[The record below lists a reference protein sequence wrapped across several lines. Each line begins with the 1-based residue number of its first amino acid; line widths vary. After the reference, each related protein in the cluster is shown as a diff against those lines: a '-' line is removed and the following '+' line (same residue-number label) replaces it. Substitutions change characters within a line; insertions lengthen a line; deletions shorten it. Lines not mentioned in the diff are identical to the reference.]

1 MCNAKEVFWTSRT
14 YWGEL
19 SVFDG
24 LGKSKEHFDFILKNG
39 GDGMAITEHG
49 HANSFAEAYK
59 YSQELKKKGRD
70 FKYIPGVEFY
80 LYPDLGEWEKLKLN
94 LAEEKKN
101 QKESP
106 IADDD
111 EGTTITVEDE
121 STTKSQKWRN
131 PLRRRHHTV
140 ILPKNNEG
148 LEALFSLVSFG
159 YSEGQYYFPRIDFHQ
174 LAKKAKGNLI
184 ATTACLGGPMAYEMF
199 DACADIDADD
209 ITPDIVKSREGIIM
223 PRIMNVI
230 DKFVESVGEENF
242 FLELQFNKIPCQHAI
257 NYLLMRAAEQTGI
270 KLISTADSHYPGYDK
285 WKARELYRRL
295 RPGKGYDDD
304 PLPQSVEDLKCEL
317 FPKNAEQMWDEYLV
331 HRDKYDFYQGK
342 DEIIKDAI
350 ERSHEVAHE
359 MIEEIDPDKKVK
371 LPSYTVPKGEKPMQ
385 ALARLCVEGLK
396 EKGLDNNKEYVDR
409 LKEELQ
415 MIKDKKFAKYFLTM
429 KAITDIAHEHMLVGF
444 GRGCLTGNS
453 KVLTSNG
460 YKNLSDIS
468 VGEQI
473 YDVNGKKSTVIKTSS
488 YDVNE
493 DLLEFKTSYS
503 YDKITLTKDHKLCGS
518 KSILVDGYDSWS
530 EITKKSRKKYKTFT
544 PQKTWMKAEEFDI
557 GDWLYMPFPKKEEP
571 KIADD
576 YKFDLQSLSKDLNQT
591 CEGFFFEPSISKNNI
606 FSIRNLNKETGIS
619 RGSLKFIRSGIVPKK
634 KNKRH
639 EKCVEKLNQFLKNN
653 DCTIENWKLKKDLKK
668 ISSYIPFDNDF
679 AYLVGRWIGD
689 GWIIKGNR
697 NYKFGIAFHSDDRS
711 GIEKIKN
718 YLMKFGFRPKEL
730 HSKEKKLTQLIVYN
744 QTIVKFFDYLF
755 PKYKQSS
762 CTKYIPE
769 LFFGFSNEKISNL
782 LDGIIDSDGHRA
794 SDGRISIDSTSNQ
807 LILDLKRALLYL
819 KIPSSI
825 VAREEFLREKYI
837 CKKSYKIRFQI
848 NRSMKESHNI
858 RFVDEGYFVKIL
870 SKELKKNVNTKVY
883 DLSIGDGHSSYCTS
897 NYVVHNSA
905 AGSLVCY
912 VLDITGIDPIKY
924 GLLFS
929 RFLSKNRSELP
940 DIDSDFSD
948 RDRLR
953 KILMKE
959 FGEENVIA
967 ISNINTMSLKTL
979 AKDISKF
986 YGIEYAEVNDAVRFV
1001 DKDIVAGGKKE
1012 DPPIDKTELK
1022 FNFEEAMKYSLKFA
1036 DFIEKYPKVGEHIQ
1050 ELMGEQRAMSRHAG
1064 GIILSENIV
1073 DRMPVIVSK
1082 NVKQTPW
1089 TKDYLEPLGW
1099 VKFDLLGLETLKIIE
1114 MCISLIL
1121 QRHEGVPNPTFAD
1134 IKKWYKDHL
1143 HPNVID
1149 LDDQKVYEHIY
1160 HNGNYAGIF
1169 QCSQRDTQRF
1179 FTEAKPTSV
1188 VDIAALTSIYR
1199 PGPMGANV
1207 HKKYV
1212 DSKNNP
1218 KKVTYKHPLIKQV
1231 LEETY
1236 GHLVFQEQ
1244 AMKLGNVVGG
1254 MNLDETDV
1262 LRKVVSKKYKPED
1275 PMYAKAIAM
1284 EKVFIE
1290 GGLTNK
1296 LSEDVLIELYQ
1307 NIKEFAKYSFN
1318 LSHAL
1323 SYGINSYLCAW
1334 LLTYYEPEWLCAYVE
1349 TQLNNPKEKA
1359 NAISELKS
1367 FGYDFAKI
1375 DINKATDHWTI
1386 VEGDKKLMPSLLS
1399 CKDVGKTSIAELIQ
1413 KRPYDDIYG
1422 FLWEESGEWRH
1433 SKFNKKNFD
1442 VLIKI
1447 NAFDSLDCV
1456 GENKLFKNYAHMHK
1470 TIIGNW
1476 TLLKKKLKKDTFD
1489 SQCQKLDDLA
1499 AETDD
1504 SDWDLNEKLE
1514 MYKELM
1520 GQTNLDLIIPKN
1532 IQKKL
1537 LSKGYNSIDAF
1548 PDDKEGAL
1556 CWFVV
1561 EDWIKRKTK
1570 YGKPYIILNVSGLSG
1585 RQDSIKIWDWDESVK
1600 FSKNTGYRAFV
1611 EQDNFG
1617 FKLKVRHIFE
1627 ISK

>member
-1 MCNAKEVFWTSRT
+1 MDLPKKFFGLHAHTGRST
-14 YWGEL
+14 
-19 SVFDG
+19 FDG
-24 LGKSKEHFDFILKNG
+24 LGQPGEHFDFVLKNG

-80 LYPDLGEWEKLKLN
+80 LHPDLGEWEKLKIQ

-101 QKESP
+101 KQEQSSDT
-106 IADDD
+106 DDD

-140 ILPKNNEG
+140 ILPKNNQG

-174 LAKKAKGNLI
+174 LAQKSKGNLI

-230 DKFVESVGEENF
+230 DKFVDSVGEENF

-270 KLISTADSHYPGYDK
+270 KLISTADSHYPGYEK

-304 PLPQSVEDLKCEL
+304 PLPKSVDELKCEL
-317 FPKNAEQMWDEYLV
+317 YPKNAEQMWDEYLV

-385 ALARLCVEGLK
+385 ALAKMAVEGLK
-396 EKGLDNNKEYVDR
+396 EKGLDKNQEYVDR

-444 GRGCLTGNS
+444 GRG
-453 KVLTSNG
+453 
-460 YKNLSDIS
+460 
-468 VGEQI
+468 
-473 YDVNGKKSTVIKTSS
+473 
-488 YDVNE
+488 
-493 DLLEFKTSYS
+493 
-503 YDKITLTKDHKLCGS
+503 
-518 KSILVDGYDSWS
+518 
-530 EITKKSRKKYKTFT
+530 
-544 PQKTWMKAEEFDI
+544 
-557 GDWLYMPFPKKEEP
+557 
-571 KIADD
+571 
-576 YKFDLQSLSKDLNQT
+576 
-591 CEGFFFEPSISKNNI
+591 
-606 FSIRNLNKETGIS
+606 
-619 RGSLKFIRSGIVPKK
+619 
-634 KNKRH
+634 
-639 EKCVEKLNQFLKNN
+639 
-653 DCTIENWKLKKDLKK
+653 
-668 ISSYIPFDNDF
+668 
-679 AYLVGRWIGD
+679 
-689 GWIIKGNR
+689 
-697 NYKFGIAFHSDDRS
+697 
-711 GIEKIKN
+711 
-718 YLMKFGFRPKEL
+718 
-730 HSKEKKLTQLIVYN
+730 
-744 QTIVKFFDYLF
+744 
-755 PKYKQSS
+755 
-762 CTKYIPE
+762 
-769 LFFGFSNEKISNL
+769 
-782 LDGIIDSDGHRA
+782 
-794 SDGRISIDSTSNQ
+794 
-807 LILDLKRALLYL
+807 
-819 KIPSSI
+819 
-825 VAREEFLREKYI
+825 
-837 CKKSYKIRFQI
+837 
-848 NRSMKESHNI
+848 
-858 RFVDEGYFVKIL
+858 
-870 SKELKKNVNTKVY
+870 
-883 DLSIGDGHSSYCTS
+883 
-897 NYVVHNSA
+897 SA

-986 YGIEYAEVNDAVRFV
+986 YGIEYSEVNDAVRFV
-1001 DKDIVAGGKKE
+1001 DKDIIAGGKKE
-1012 DPPIDKTELK
+1012 DPPIDKTEMK

-1036 DFIEKYPKVGEHIQ
+1036 DFIEKYPYVGDHIQ

-1064 GIILSENIV
+1064 GIILSEDIV

-1099 VKFDLLGLETLKIIE
+1099 VKYDLLGLETLKIIE
-1114 MCISLIL
+1114 RCIALIL
-1121 QRHEGVPNPTFAD
+1121 ERHEGVKDPSFKD
-1134 IKKWYKDHL
+1134 IKEWYNKHL

-1160 HNGNYAGIF
+1160 HDGNYAGIF

-1179 FTEAKPTSV
+1179 FTEAKPTSI

-1207 HKKYV
+1207 HKLYIA
-1212 DSKNNP
+1212 SKNNP
-1218 KKVTYKHPLIKQV
+1218 KKIQYRHPLIKEV

-1236 GHLVFQEQ
+1236 SHLVFQEQ

-1254 MNLDETDV
+1254 MSLDETDV

-1275 PMYAKAIAM
+1275 PMYAKAIEM
-1284 EKVFIE
+1284 EKVFTE
-1290 GGLTNK
+1290 GGLENG
-1296 LSEDVLIELYQ
+1296 LSEELLEELYQ

-1318 LSHAL
+1318 KSHAV
-1323 SYGINSYLCAW
+1323 SYAVNSYLCAW
-1334 LLTYYEPEWLCAYVE
+1334 LLTYYEPEWLCAYME
-1349 TQLNNPKEKA
+1349 TQLNNPDEKA
-1359 NAISELKS
+1359 KAISELKS

-1375 DINKATDHWTI
+1375 DVNKATDHWTI

-1399 CKDVGKTSIAELIQ
+1399 CKGVGKTSVAELVQ
-1413 KRPYDDIYG
+1413 KRPYDDIYS
-1422 FLWEESGEWRH
+1422 FLWDEKGEWRH
-1433 SKFNKKNFD
+1433 GKFNKKNFD
-1442 VLIKI
+1442 VLMKI
-1447 NAFDSLDCV
+1447 NAFDSLGCV
-1456 GENKLFKNYAHMHK
+1456 GEDKLFKNYAHMHK
-1470 TIIGNW
+1470 TIIDNW
-1476 TLLKKKLKKDTFD
+1476 TLLRKKLKKDTFD
-1489 SQCQKLDDLA
+1489 TQCQKLDDLA
-1499 AETDD
+1499 AVTDD
-1504 SDWDLNEKLE
+1504 DDWELEQKLE
-1514 MYKELM
+1514 DYKTLM
-1520 GQTNLDLIIPKN
+1520 GEVNLDLVIPKN
-1532 IQKKL
+1532 LQKRL
-1537 LSKGYNSIDAF
+1537 LQKGYHSIDAF
-1548 PDDKEGAL
+1548 PEDVNGAL

-1561 EDWIKRKTK
+1561 EDWVKRKTK
-1570 YGKPYIILNVSGLSG
+1570 YGKPYVVLSVSGLSG
-1585 RQDSIKIWDWDESVK
+1585 RQEGVKIWDWDESIE
-1600 FSKNTGYRAFV
+1600 FLKNTGYRAYV
-1611 EQDNFG
+1611 EKDNFG
-1617 FKLKVRHIFE
+1617 FKLKVGQIFE
-1627 ISK
+1627 I